1 MIIEGLLHFRFVYCF
16 EGVEYHVHEK
26 DIYARDAVDAKNQF
40 AIFMINAP
48 KYKIINVELLEAC
61 E

>member
-16 EGVEYHVHEK
+16 EGVEHHTYEK
-26 DIYARDAVDAKNQF
+26 DIYARNSIDAKNQF

-48 KYKIINVELLEAC
+48 KHKIIKVELLEAC